1 MITLLWPGK
10 GTLHQPPAASVFH
23 RKCMFECF
31 RPETALCSLH
41 FSTVSLCMCLAPEVN
56 KTQNGLGSVALLFE
70 IVVML
75 GTFILPLDFHPSQLP
90 RQSPFCSLLSVLLL
104 LTEVCMAA
112 KFLALKAIAL
122 TLFL

>member
-1 MITLLWPGK
+1 
-10 GTLHQPPAASVFH
+10 
-23 RKCMFECF
+23 MFECF

-41 FSTVSLCMCLAPEVN
+41 ISTVSLCMCLAPEVN

-75 GTFILPLDFHPSQLP
+75 GTLILPLDFFTPLSC
-90 RQSPFCSLLSVLLL
+90 REAKSPFCSLLSVLL

-122 TLFL
+122 TFISLIP

>member
-1 MITLLWPGK
+1 
-10 GTLHQPPAASVFH
+10 
-23 RKCMFECF
+23 MFECF

-75 GTFILPLDFHPSQLP
+75 GTFILPLDFFTPLSC
-90 RQSPFCSLLSVLLL
+90 REAKSPFCSLLSVLLL

-122 TLFL
+122 TFISLIP